1 MGAPW
6 SGLTEGLPI
15 LESKPGQQHQRPATL
30 TIHREVL
37 PSLTITRRL
46 VVKIAYLLTW
56 SGDERTG
63 VFKKVAD
70 QVASWDQL
78 GAEVA
83 LFVATTPSAR
93 KSWSKAGPARH
104 IEVYRNALEAIW
116 IQRPLLRALQA
127 WKPDITYVRTT
138 SRHAIVSRQI
148 NNLPYAV
155 EIQTDD
161 IAESRGL
168 SVLRH
173 VTTLVTRRACL
184 NGARGMVFA
193 SRELSERASY
203 QGFSASR
210 IVLANGIDLSR
221 IKPLPPIEGRERSL
235 RFAFMGLAG
244 LPWHG
249 LDQVIQLAGIR
260 PSWIFD
266 IIGPGADEMSW
277 PPNVHAHG
285 ELTADEYRPILA
297 QADAAISTLAW
308 FRNGMHEGSPLKSR
322 EYFALGLPVIGGYLD
337 TDLPD
342 GADFYLRIPNREG
355 AAANR
360 ADDIETFAKSWK
372 GRRINREAIQMLDQQ
387 AKERRRL
394 DFLQTLIEIDPS
406 A

>member
-1 MGAPW
+1 M
-6 SGLTEGLPI
+6 
-15 LESKPGQQHQRPATL
+15 K
-30 TIHREVL
+30 V
-37 PSLTITRRL
+37 
-46 VVKIAYLLTW
+46 AYLLTW

-63 VFKKVAD
+63 VFKKVVD
-70 QVASWDQL
+70 QVTTWDRL

-83 LFVATTPSAR
+83 LFVATTPSAK
-93 KSWSKAGPARH
+93 KSWIEAGPVKHA
-104 IEVYRNALEAIW
+104 ELYRNPLQAIW
-116 IQRPLLRALQA
+116 IQRPLLRALKA
-127 WKPDITYVRTT
+127 WNPDITYVRTT
-138 SRHAIVSRQI
+138 PRHAAISRQL
-148 NNLPYAV
+148 NKLPYAV

-168 SVLRH
+168 SVPRH

-193 SRELSERASY
+193 SRELSERTSY

-210 IVLANGIDLSR
+210 TVIANGIDLSR
-221 IKPLPPIEGRERSL
+221 VEPLPPIQERERSL
-235 RFAFMGLAG
+235 RFAFMGLPG

-249 LDQVIQLAGIR
+249 LDQVIELAEVR

-266 IIGPGADEMSW
+266 IIGPGVDEMSW
-277 PPNVHAHG
+277 PQNVQAHG
-285 ELTADEYRPILA
+285 QLTVDDYRPILA
-297 QADAAISTLAW
+297 QADAALSTLAW

-355 AAANR
+355 ATANR
-360 ADDIETFAKSWK
+360 ADDIEKFAKSWR
-372 GRRINREAIQMLDQQ
+372 GRRINRDAIHMLDQG

-394 DFLQTLIEIDPS
+394 DFLQTLIENDPS
-406 A
+406 G